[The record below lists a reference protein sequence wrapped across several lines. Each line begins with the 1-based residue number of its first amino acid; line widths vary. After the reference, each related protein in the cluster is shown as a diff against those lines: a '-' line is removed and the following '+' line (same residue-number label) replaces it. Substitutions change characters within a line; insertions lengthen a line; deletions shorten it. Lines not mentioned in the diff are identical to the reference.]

1 MQEMY
6 HTVAD
11 IDLIV
16 GLLAEIPSNQSL
28 VGATLSCILGKY
40 PCSVTKEQKYYIM
53 PTVRLI
59 DGSN

>member
-1 MQEMY
+1 MKEMY

-40 PCSVTKEQKYYIM
+40 IHR
-53 PTVRLI
+53 RLI